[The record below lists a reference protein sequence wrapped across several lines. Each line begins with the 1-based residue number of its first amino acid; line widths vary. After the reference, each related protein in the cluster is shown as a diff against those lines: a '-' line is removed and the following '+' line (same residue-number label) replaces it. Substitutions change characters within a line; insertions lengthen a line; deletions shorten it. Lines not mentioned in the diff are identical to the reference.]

1 MEKSEFQT
9 FWKTAIH
16 RYFNCEC
23 FQSKWYY
30 AIVLL
35 EINTPQ
41 SQSYQNLELKFFN
54 ASFPSN
60 GRARF
65 VKLTKLALY
74 SSNQFLA
81 VILQIIR
88 RFLMTSRFLFCSDR
102 FEETIMT
109 NISQNEI
116 TERTV
121 KAGFKLL
128 ATSRPDDPKIRLLM
142 YAKLVSLFFSDTY
155 RIYLTHR
162 ICSYY
167 CKIMHYL
174 MVLKS
179 FGMVKWYFS

>member
-1 MEKSEFQT
+1 
-9 FWKTAIH
+9 
-16 RYFNCEC
+16 
-23 FQSKWYY
+23 
-30 AIVLL
+30 
-35 EINTPQ
+35 
-41 SQSYQNLELKFFN
+41 
-54 ASFPSN
+54 
-60 GRARF
+60 
-65 VKLTKLALY
+65 
-74 SSNQFLA
+74 
-81 VILQIIR
+81 
-88 RFLMTSRFLFCSDR
+88 MTSRFLFCSDR

-179 FGMVKWYFS
+179 FGMVKWYFSQWGKISVHYLEPKIKEGNGIKNQIKHESEFLLRQSKFCVKEKISHQNLVINRAIRQSLKKTG